1 MFQFLQKI
9 ITTRP
14 KTVLFTGLLL
24 GAVVGIFGLGVFSRI
39 NTEQGFIN
47 YEAESYA
54 VQQKIQTSFS
64 DKTPTGTILFTAK
77 NEKLE
82 ATDPVF
88 IAEQSRLLTLFTDAP
103 EQIIDYARTGQQSFI
118 SKDGQSTYAAVSL
131 AGDKDQQY
139 KSLTDFQAKANTSTI
154 LNVTIGGALVAEKQA
169 TEQVS
174 KDLGLAEMIAF
185 PLLALLLIFFFR
197 SVVAALVPL
206 VLGGLSILGALG
218 LVHLLTFIVDI
229 DQYALNIITI
239 LGLGLSIDYSLLIV
253 NRFREELAA
262 QGDVTSAVRT
272 TVLTSGRTIFFS
284 GLTVIVCLL
293 SLYLFPIG
301 FLQSIS
307 LGGTSA
313 VLVTMLGA
321 LVLLPALL
329 QLLGRHIDTWHLPV
343 KRHDSSRPTALTRI
357 ARFATRRPIVILII
371 AASLIGLSALP
382 FLRVKFTTFDFHA
395 LPDGSS
401 SRIVAEA
408 LTNNFNVQTAPI
420 TVLYTTPQP
429 LSTPRSIAEIQS
441 LTQQLVALET
451 VESVV
456 TPTPYTVPLKQLQ
469 AAYASDAVPT
479 ELALLQQQTV
489 IDDTVLLT
497 IYPTHSPTDQRTQD
511 LIVAIRGL
519 STENN
524 SSLQVGGMAAVFY
537 DTMRSTAHYLP
548 YSLGIIVISM
558 FILLTL
564 MLRSIVI
571 PLQAILINSLAL
583 LVAFGVLVLIFQDG
597 YLTEGW
603 LSYTGGLDVTI
614 PILIFAVAFGL
625 SM

>member
-1 MFQFLQKI
+1 
-9 ITTRP
+9 
-14 KTVLFTGLLL
+14 
-24 GAVVGIFGLGVFSRI
+24 
-39 NTEQGFIN
+39 
-47 YEAESYA
+47 
-54 VQQKIQTSFS
+54 
-64 DKTPTGTILFTAK
+64 
-77 NEKLE
+77 
-82 ATDPVF
+82 
-88 IAEQSRLLTLFTDAP
+88 
-103 EQIIDYARTGQQSFI
+103 
-118 SKDGQSTYAAVSL
+118 
-131 AGDKDQQY
+131 
-139 KSLTDFQAKANTSTI
+139 
-154 LNVTIGGALVAEKQA
+154 
-169 TEQVS
+169 
-174 KDLGLAEMIAF
+174 
-185 PLLALLLIFFFR
+185 
-197 SVVAALVPL
+197 
-206 VLGGLSILGALG
+206 
-218 LVHLLTFIVDI
+218 
-229 DQYALNIITI
+229 
-239 LGLGLSIDYSLLIV
+239 
-253 NRFREELAA
+253 
-262 QGDVTSAVRT
+262 
-272 TVLTSGRTIFFS
+272 
-284 GLTVIVCLL
+284 
-293 SLYLFPIG
+293 
-301 FLQSIS
+301 
-307 LGGTSA
+307 
-313 VLVTMLGA
+313 
-321 LVLLPALL
+321 
-329 QLLGRHIDTWHLPV
+329 
-343 KRHDSSRPTALTRI
+343 RPTVLTRI

-429 LSTPRSIAEIQS
+429 LSTARSVAEIQG
-441 LTQQLVALET
+441 LTQQLLALET
-451 VESVV
+451 VDSAA
-456 TPTPYTVPLKQLQ
+456 TPTPIAVPLKQLQ
-469 AAYASDAVPT
+469 AAYVSDIVPT

-497 IYPTHSPTDQRTQD
+497 IYPTHNPTDQRTQD

-524 SSLQVGGMAAVFY
+524 SSLQVGGMAAIFY

-625 SM
+625 SMDYAAFLYSRMREIYDKTGDPHQAIIEGVHHTGPIITAAAGALFIVVIAFASSKIAMLQQVGIGLAVAVLVDAFLVRLFLVPAVMQLFGHTSWYAPKWIRRWQIRHD